1 MLKNNKKNFTKRL
14 TESAVLLALTL
25 ILSYL
30 KLLDLPYGG
39 SITLCSMLPP
49 ILIAYR
55 FGLVWGFGVGFAN
68 GILQLLMGLNTLSY
82 ATSPTAAVAII
93 LLDYIIAFSVSG
105 FGGIFKNI
113 FKKQSYSIVSGTALV
128 CLLRYICH
136 VISGCTVWAGL
147 SIPNTQAFIYSI
159 AYNATYM
166 LPELIIAVAG
176 ALYLS
181 SAINFE
187 GENLTRT
194 KKENLSK
201 PTFYLRALGSLGAL
215 AAFITDILLIAPK
228 LQNAETG
235 EFDITGITAVNFTTV
250 VIVTLMG
257 VLWTIIFNLLSRRVK
272 K

>member
-1 MLKNNKKNFTKRL
+1 MLKSNKKNFTKRL

-55 FGLVWGFGVGFAN
+55 FGLAWGFGVGFAN

-113 FKKQSYSIVSGTALV
+113 
-128 CLLRYICH
+128 
-136 VISGCTVWAGL
+136 
-147 SIPNTQAFIYSI
+147 
-159 AYNATYM
+159 
-166 LPELIIAVAG
+166 
-176 ALYLS
+176 
-181 SAINFE
+181 
-187 GENLTRT
+187 
-194 KKENLSK
+194 
-201 PTFYLRALGSLGAL
+201 
-215 AAFITDILLIAPK
+215 
-228 LQNAETG
+228 
-235 EFDITGITAVNFTTV
+235 
-250 VIVTLMG
+250 
-257 VLWTIIFNLLSRRVK
+257 
-272 K
+272 